1 MSTGTPTGRM
11 TPKDRRATAVMRHV
25 APLHTAMLRALRGRA
40 AWRFRGGD
48 VVLLTH
54 TGRRSR
60 RQFTVPLLYLR
71 DGEDVLVAASNGG
84 VDAEPQWWLN
94 LQENP
99 YAEIEIRG
107 ERRAVVAEAVS
118 DADYAAAWERFR
130 GIGAMYDK
138 YQAGVQRR
146 ITLVRLRPYRA
157 R

>member
-1 MSTGTPTGRM
+1 METATPTARM
-11 TPKDRRATAVMRHV
+11 TPKDRRAIAIMRWV
-25 APLHTAMLRALRGRA
+25 GPVHTALLRAVRGRA
-40 AWRFRGGD
+40 MWRFRGGD

-54 TGRRSR
+54 TGRRSG
-60 RQFTVPLLYLR
+60 RQYTVPLLHLR

-94 LQENP
+94 LQDSP

-107 ERRAVVAEAVS
+107 ERRAVVAEAVP
-118 DADYAAAWERFR
+118 DAEHDELWQRFR
-130 GIGAMYDK
+130 AIGGMYDK
-138 YQAGVQRR
+138 YQAGVRRR

>member
-1 MSTGTPTGRM
+1 MTTATM
-11 TPKDRRATAVMRHV
+11 TPQDRRATAVMRRFG
-25 APLHTAMLRALRGRA
+25 PLHTAMLRAFRGRSM
-40 AWRFRGGD
+40 WRFRGGD

-54 TGRRSR
+54 TGRRSGT
-60 RQFTVPLLYLR
+60 QFTVPLLYVR

-94 LQENP
+94 LQASP

-107 ERRAVVAEAVS
+107 ERRAVVAEPVA
-118 DADYAAAWERFR
+118 DADHAAAWERFR
-130 GIGAMYDK
+130 AIGGMYDK

-157 R
+157 RLAES